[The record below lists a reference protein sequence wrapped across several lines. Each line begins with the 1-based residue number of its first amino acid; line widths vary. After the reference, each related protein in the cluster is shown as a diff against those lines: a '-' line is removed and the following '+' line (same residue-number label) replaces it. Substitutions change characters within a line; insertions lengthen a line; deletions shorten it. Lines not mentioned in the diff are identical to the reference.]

1 MKNKHGLG
9 NIRQRFKVAYT
20 KKNTRKKKCVRSP
33 GGPAEEGDEKR
44 EKFV

>member
-1 MKNKHGLG
+1 MDWATFDNDSKWL
-9 NIRQRFKVAYT
+9 IL
-20 KKNTRKKKCVRSP
+20 RKTHEKKCVRSP

>member
-1 MKNKHGLG
+1 MDWATFDSDSKWLILRKTHE
-9 NIRQRFKVAYT
+9 
-20 KKNTRKKKCVRSP
+20 KKKCVRSP